1 MENVSF
7 KPQAYEKAADVIDEL
22 TDAVDLIYKKGG
34 VKALEAIPGVGVS
47 MAEKIEEFIRTG
59 RVKYFEDLK
68 KKWPIDIEEFMDI
81 EGIGPKTLRHLYE
94 KLGIKNLSGLEK
106 AIKENKIRGLD
117 GFGEKSQEKIL
128 KNIEFYKRSSGR
140 MILGFV
146 MPEIRVIE
154 DELKMIKGVERV
166 DVAGSVARRKETI
179 GDVDLLVISKNSR
192 PVMDY
197 FANMSETEAVLSYG
211 ITRSSVRLKIGL
223 DADLRVIEPESYGA
237 ALMYFIGSK
246 EHNIALREIAI
257 RNGWKL
263 NEYGLFDGK
272 KMIAGKTEEEIYKK
286 LGLEYIPPELR
297 EMHGEIEAA
306 KQNKLPKLI
315 GYRDLFGDLHMHS
328 IWSDGS
334 NSIEEMA
341 RAAIERGLKYI
352 VMSDHSKHLSVAHG
366 LDEKRLKEQWREIDK
381 VNEMFKKEK
390 IDFKVLKGTECD
402 ILRDGSMDFSDETLK
417 KFDVV
422 NASVH
427 SVFNLSEK
435 EQTERIKKAMMN
447 KNVDIIC
454 HLTGRIIDQRDAY
467 KVNIDEIIKTAKN
480 TGTILEINSFPNRL
494 DIKDEYIK
502 KCVDAGVK
510 MSIDTDS
517 HTTSHLD
524 YAEYGIAQARR
535 GWAQKKDIINAWPIE
550 KMLKMLK

>member
-1 MENVSF
+1 MKLINQTIARIFREIAIFLAMENVSF

-34 VKALEAIPGVGVS
+34 VKSLVRSPGVGVS

-352 VMSDHSKHLSVAHG
+352 VMSDHSKHLSVAH
-366 LDEKRLKEQWREIDK
+366 
-381 VNEMFKKEK
+381 
-390 IDFKVLKGTECD
+390 
-402 ILRDGSMDFSDETLK
+402 
-417 KFDVV
+417 
-422 NASVH
+422 
-427 SVFNLSEK
+427 
-435 EQTERIKKAMMN
+435 
-447 KNVDIIC
+447 
-454 HLTGRIIDQRDAY
+454 
-467 KVNIDEIIKTAKN
+467 
-480 TGTILEINSFPNRL
+480 
-494 DIKDEYIK
+494 
-502 KCVDAGVK
+502 
-510 MSIDTDS
+510 
-517 HTTSHLD
+517 
-524 YAEYGIAQARR
+524 
-535 GWAQKKDIINAWPIE
+535 
-550 KMLKMLK
+550 